1 MKKALIIIFVS
12 GFALIGLTAFLRTA
26 INPEKTIVG
35 EWKEMDWEYEKTDKF
50 LGSSAIGKSIS
61 DLEKAEIAKDLV
73 IHQAETWTFEPNG
86 NLKLKNDKNA
96 KSVKWVLKGRGHI
109 LQLKYDKGT
118 TENYFLT
125 HLDEHRMV
133 LNLELDNQARG
144 IAKLVFTK

>member
-1 MKKALIIIFVS
+1 MKVYVLKAYDNES
-12 GFALIGLTAFLRTA
+12 
-26 INPEKTIVG
+26 
-35 EWKEMDWEYEKTDKF
+35 DWIDTVYSTR
-50 LGSSAIGKSIS
+50 
-61 DLEKAEIAKDLV
+61 EKAEIAKDLV

-118 TENYFLT
+118 TENYILT